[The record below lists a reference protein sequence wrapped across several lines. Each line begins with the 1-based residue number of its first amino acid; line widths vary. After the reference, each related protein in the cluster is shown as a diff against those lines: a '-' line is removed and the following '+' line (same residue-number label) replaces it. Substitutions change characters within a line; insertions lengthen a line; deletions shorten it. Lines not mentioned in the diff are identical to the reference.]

1 MDQIMQ
7 HDFKDGGPVAGHYF
21 AKSLG
26 APFKVYL
33 ANGVETKIDPI
44 SGKAM
49 TSIIDLP
56 GLIAA
61 VVRSRVSHPRKLA
74 GDDLKFIRSALH
86 LKSKGLAAALELS
99 PEFYSRCESGHKAM
113 SPTTEKLYRGYA
125 YLITF

>member
-7 HDFKDGGPVAGHYF
+7 HDFGDGGPVAGHYL

-33 ANGVETKIDPI
+33 ANGVEKKIDPI

-49 TSIIDLP
+49 TSIVDLP

-61 VVRSRVSHPRKLA
+61 VVRSRVSHPRKLSGNGVR
-74 GDDLKFIRSALH
+74 GDRLGARTSDQNDRRI
-86 LKSKGLAAALELS
+86 
-99 PEFYSRCESGHKAM
+99 
-113 SPTTEKLYRGYA
+113 
-125 YLITF
+125 